1 MTSLQPREHRLT
13 RELPLQAC
21 GSALRPGEFPEMWPG
36 DAWETLDRGQPDP
49 GWHCA
54 GQPSRHG

>member
-13 RELPLQAC
+13 REIPLQAC

-36 DAWETLDRGQPDP
+36 DAWETLD
-49 GWHCA
+49 
-54 GQPSRHG
+54 